1 MEALT
6 APLSR
11 AISQLLRP
19 PLFPVCCRRCIRPLA
34 PCAGRLGRLVH
45 LLRGH
50 GLRHTLNSLT
60 AGIAAVQHAKSVIKI
75 RMYMLL
81 KHVSTVQNL
90 LADWLLLCGVF
101 SGALPAVLQQG
112 TSPNILQNMSTK

>member
-45 LLRGH
+45 LL
-50 GLRHTLNSLT
+50 LRLGVLDTLNFST
-60 AGIAAVQHAKSVIKI
+60 AGIEAVQHAKSVIKI

-90 LADWLLLCGVF
+90 LADWLPL
-101 SGALPAVLQQG
+101 
-112 TSPNILQNMSTK
+112 